1 MMRYAPGG
9 PGIEPRWTSS
19 DKAGIGTA
27 LSALSRVWF
36 TLSHGIL
43 NEIYYPRVDQACT
56 RDFGFLVTNGAD
68 FFSEEK
74 RAAHHRVERIADGV
88 PSFRLLNTCIHGRY
102 LIDKRI
108 ISDPW
113 RDVVMQSVRLQ
124 SLNGERLRLFPLLS
138 PHLVNGGA
146 HNTGW
151 IGEYKGVPM
160 LFAEGG
166 GTALAL
172 AADVPWLARSAGF
185 VGSSDGWLDVS
196 RHSALTE
203 TYDIAKDGNVALC
216 GELDVG
222 AAEDGVLLT
231 LGFGRNWS
239 EAAFRAKAS
248 LETGFEVAAEEY
260 AAAWKGWQSRLLA
273 LDRAHT
279 KYGHNTYRISTS
291 VLRAHDSPSF
301 PGGIIASLSIPWGYA
316 KGDDDM
322 GGYHLIWPRDL
333 GETAGALIACGASRD
348 ARRILE
354 YLRTIQ
360 ELDGR
365 WPQNTWL
372 DGVAYW
378 RGLQMDEVAFPIL
391 IVDQAHRAGFLRDG
405 QVATFWPMV
414 RRAAAFVVRHG
425 PITDQDRW
433 EEDGGFSPFTL
444 AVEIAGLLAA
454 ADLAE
459 QHGAAPDAAL
469 FRDTADAWNARL
481 EEWCYAVGTRVARE
495 AGVEGY
501 YVRITPPNGDVH
513 GQVAIKNRPPEKTW
527 FPACEVISPDALALV
542 RFGLRDAHDPRILN
556 TVRVIDHRLRVEL
569 PTGPCW
575 YRYNEDGYGEH
586 EDGSAFDGIGIGR
599 LWPLMTG
606 ERAHYELAAGDIAES
621 HRLLNTMETLT
632 SRGGLIPE
640 QVWDADDISERE
652 LKRGEPSGSAMPLV
666 WAHAEHVKLCRSL
679 ADGAVFDMPPQ
690 TVKRYLK
697 DKVQPA
703 CAIWKPDLPCRSVEA
718 GQRLRIDLP
727 ERAVVVWTAN
737 GWSDAH
743 ETATRDTGLGLH
755 IAEINAPLDGHVVF
769 TWRRDDGSW
778 AGQNYDVR
786 VTAAPVQAA
795 TPAV

>member
-1 MMRYAPGG
+1 
-9 PGIEPRWTSS
+9 
-19 DKAGIGTA
+19 
-27 LSALSRVWF
+27 
-36 TLSHGIL
+36 
-43 NEIYYPRVDQACT
+43 
-56 RDFGFLVTNGAD
+56 
-68 FFSEEK
+68 
-74 RAAHHRVERIADGV
+74 
-88 PSFRLLNTCIHGRY
+88 
-102 LIDKRI
+102 
-108 ISDPW
+108 
-113 RDVVMQSVRLQ
+113 
-124 SLNGERLRLFPLLS
+124 
-138 PHLVNGGA
+138 
-146 HNTGW
+146 
-151 IGEYKGVPM
+151 
-160 LFAEGG
+160 
-166 GTALAL
+166 
-172 AADVPWLARSAGF
+172 
-185 VGSSDGWLDVS
+185 
-196 RHSALTE
+196 
-203 TYDIAKDGNVALC
+203 
-216 GELDVG
+216 
-222 AAEDGVLLT
+222 
-231 LGFGRNWS
+231 
-239 EAAFRAKAS
+239 
-248 LETGFEVAAEEY
+248 
-260 AAAWKGWQSRLLA
+260 
-273 LDRAHT
+273 
-279 KYGHNTYRISTS
+279 
-291 VLRAHDSPSF
+291 
-301 PGGIIASLSIPWGYA
+301 
-316 KGDDDM
+316 
-322 GGYHLIWPRDL
+322 
-333 GETAGALIACGASRD
+333 
-348 ARRILE
+348 
-354 YLRTIQ
+354 
-360 ELDGR
+360 
-365 WPQNTWL
+365 
-372 DGVAYW
+372 
-378 RGLQMDEVAFPIL
+378 
-391 IVDQAHRAGFLRDG
+391 
-405 QVATFWPMV
+405 
-414 RRAAAFVVRHG
+414 
-425 PITDQDRW
+425 
-433 EEDGGFSPFTL
+433 
-444 AVEIAGLLAA
+444 
-454 ADLAE
+454 
-459 QHGAAPDAAL
+459 
-469 FRDTADAWNARL
+469 
-481 EEWCYAVGTRVARE
+481 
-495 AGVEGY
+495 VEGY

-743 ETATRDTGLGLH
+743 ETATRDTGLGLY